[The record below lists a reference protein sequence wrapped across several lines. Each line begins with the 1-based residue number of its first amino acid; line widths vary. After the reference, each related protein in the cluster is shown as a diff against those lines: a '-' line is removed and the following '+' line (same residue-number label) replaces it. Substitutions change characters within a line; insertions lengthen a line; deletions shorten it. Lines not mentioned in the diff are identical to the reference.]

1 MSEQPANK
9 TQEELLKEN
18 NEAFKDFEEVTEN
31 IDNKGEA
38 TPTLPEQSN
47 EKKCFDIIVDDF
59 GVIQALKGENIIITS
74 RTLTKIKENLKKC
87 NKTVDDLDAYLKNED
102 FKTKFI
108 TSNQYIKGTSPD
120 RAVNYMDNVV
130 DLIEKIESQ
139 TGGRRRKSQKKGKSK
154 NRKTKSKKSRKNKTK
169 KRKY

>member
-47 EKKCFDIIVDDF
+47 EKKCFDF
-59 GVIQALKGENIIITS
+59 FHNGS
-74 RTLTKIKENLKKC
+74 R
-87 NKTVDDLDAYLKNED
+87 YR
-102 FKTKFI
+102 FI
-108 TSNQYIKGTSPD
+108 CRI
-120 RAVNYMDNVV
+120 
-130 DLIEKIESQ
+130 
-139 TGGRRRKSQKKGKSK
+139 
-154 NRKTKSKKSRKNKTK
+154 
-169 KRKY
+169 